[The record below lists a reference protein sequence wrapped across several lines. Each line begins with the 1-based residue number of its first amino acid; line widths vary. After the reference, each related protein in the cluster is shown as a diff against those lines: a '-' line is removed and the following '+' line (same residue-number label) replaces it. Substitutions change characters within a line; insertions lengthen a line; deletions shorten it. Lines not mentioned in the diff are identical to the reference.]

1 MALVSTV
8 RPCPMV
14 KLKEETVTTECVNWD
29 NNRRRVWGL
38 VWILMLGQLPM
49 PLTAQSDNLKAFTSS
64 DSSASSSSLSPS
76 SSFSSFLTNRRLSSF
91 PPQFTSSA
99 SLHSNASLPPIS
111 RECASPRSLLFGGL
125 PSVMDTL
132 LSASDQVF
140 FHYCFAFAFAAF
152 FSGIVGGYR
161 SDKKV
166 SLFWKAV
173 VIPNALWVAV
183 LSRGF
188 QIYLD
193 VGPEGAVGFDTLGKL
208 NGLWM
213 ADRWLRFLLFPTLVS
228 TFFIYGVAAVLLASL
243 FFRQYRLSRTND
255 QSAESR
261 SRPKQDDAADG
272 VGGKA
277 GRP

>member
-140 FHYCFAFAFAAF
+140 FHYCFAFAFVAF
-152 FSGIVGGYR
+152 FSGIFRGYR

-166 SLFWKAV
+166 SLFWKAT
-173 VIPNALWVAV
+173 VIANALLVAV
-183 LSRGF
+183 LFRGF

-193 VGPEGAVGFDTLGKL
+193 VGPKGAVGLDTLGKM
-208 NGLWM
+208 NGLSM
-213 ADRWLRFLLFPTLVS
+213 ADSWFRFLFFPM
-228 TFFIYGVAAVLLASL
+228 FISNSFLYGVIGGLLSSDL
-243 FFRQYRLSRTND
+243 RQYRLSRTND
-255 QSAESR
+255 QSVDSGN
-261 SRPKQDDAADG
+261 RPKRDEAADG